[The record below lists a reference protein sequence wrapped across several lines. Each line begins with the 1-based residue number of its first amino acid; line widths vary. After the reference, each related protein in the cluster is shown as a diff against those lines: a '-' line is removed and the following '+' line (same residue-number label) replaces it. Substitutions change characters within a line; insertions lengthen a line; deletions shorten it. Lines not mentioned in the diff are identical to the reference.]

1 MAITRREFV
10 KGAAVL
16 AAGTALPLGAVTRL
30 GEGSSM
36 ADVAEL
42 ERRLR
47 LVEANLGNILRNP
60 SIAHTLNNSSDPPV
74 ADGTMTEAKL
84 ADGAVTEPKIA
95 ALAVTEAKI
104 DSAAVTEAKIADLA
118 VTNAK
123 IAALAA
129 DKITA
134 GEITV
139 QLDFTAGGKAVFADT
154 VQLDTEGIKVLTD
167 DDDAFTLTTA
177 IYWLSPLDATPST
190 TFPRAEAGASA
201 GVFHT
206 GAGDEAFSLL
216 KIIGYGEDAGRNA
229 GLLTNIATIG
239 SNPVDIL
246 YSILHAEYDGKTS
259 EVRAEVVETSGHT
272 QVTLDSQIAHIWGL
286 LKIGSAAGALGLT
299 IASGAVTISDSY
311 HTVDTEAA
319 AATDDLNTV
328 TLPAYAV
335 PHIGH
340 ILVLRAANSSR
351 TVVCK
356 DGTGNMKLAG
366 DMTLDNTEDTLTLL
380 WSGNVNGWLEI
391 ARSSNGA

>member
-30 GEGSSM
+30 EEGSSM

-177 IYWLSPLDATPST
+177 IYWQREVPEYARYEARRML
-190 TFPRAEAGASA
+190 AE
-201 GVFHT
+201 
-206 GAGDEAFSLL
+206 
-216 KIIGYGEDAGRNA
+216 
-229 GLLTNIATIG
+229 
-239 SNPVDIL
+239 
-246 YSILHAEYDGKTS
+246 
-259 EVRAEVVETSGHT
+259 
-272 QVTLDSQIAHIWGL
+272 
-286 LKIGSAAGALGLT
+286 
-299 IASGAVTISDSY
+299 
-311 HTVDTEAA
+311 
-319 AATDDLNTV
+319 
-328 TLPAYAV
+328 
-335 PHIGH
+335 
-340 ILVLRAANSSR
+340 
-351 TVVCK
+351 
-356 DGTGNMKLAG
+356 
-366 DMTLDNTEDTLTLL
+366 
-380 WSGNVNGWLEI
+380 
-391 ARSSNGA
+391 